1 MKSIRSLSDRKTSE
15 VRQGYYHVQH
25 CNILFAVVEDT
36 DAGLVPALMTCVFPC
51 LAKRRHDAEHYALR
65 SFSTQKRNL
74 VRRRL
79 EHVNTKGVVACTYAY
94 STLAD
99 VRGGV
104 VYGQRFSGPQS
115 GPV

>member
-1 MKSIRSLSDRKTSE
+1 M
-15 VRQGYYHVQH
+15 
-25 CNILFAVVEDT
+25 
-36 DAGLVPALMTCVFPC
+36 PALMTCVFPC

-74 VRRRL
+74 VMRRL

-99 VRGGV
+99 VRGAAYTV
-104 VYGQRFSGPQS
+104 VYGHRFSGPQS